1 MSVSYWAEVVVGLP
15 IQDMEEEII
24 DKIMSY
30 QYSEQGIEPKSPH
43 YDGDDAG
50 LFGIT
55 VKSCED
61 YSYSEMDFDKLA
73 LKINEARYTF
83 KEHIGLEPK
92 VYLTTRG
99 G

>member
-1 MSVSYWAEVVVGLP
+1 MGVSYWAEIVVGLP
-15 IQDMEEEII
+15 IQDMEDELI

-30 QYSEQGIEPKSPH
+30 GYSDKGVEPKSPY

-50 LFGIT
+50 LFGVT
-55 VKSCED
+55 VESCED
-61 YSYSEMDFDKLA
+61 YSYSEIDFDNLA